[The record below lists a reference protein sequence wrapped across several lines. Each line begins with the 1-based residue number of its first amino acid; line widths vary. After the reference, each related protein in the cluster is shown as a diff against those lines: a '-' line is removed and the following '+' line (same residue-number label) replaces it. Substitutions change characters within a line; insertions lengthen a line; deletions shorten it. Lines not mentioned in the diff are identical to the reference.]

1 MERPPL
7 EPTICL
13 SAAKIDD
20 SYAYDVVERMRI
32 IYDDALKAI
41 MMVAMPVSIHISAGV
56 LRSLPPVV
64 AGEIAQMLGDHADG
78 IIRVFKHG
86 ETQAGPCYYASI
98 LTRNGDIASNDGD
111 VIIPSRSLPHF
122 LEKATEVRRRD

>member
-32 IYDDALKAI
+32 IYDNALKTI
-41 MMVAMPVSIHISAGV
+41 MMAAMPVSIHISTGV
-56 LRSLPPVV
+56 LKSLPPVV
-64 AGEIAQMLGDHADG
+64 AGQIAMMLGDYADG
-78 IIRVFKHG
+78 IIRIFKHG
-86 ETQAGPCYYASI
+86 ETHAGPCYYASI
-98 LTRNGDIASNDGD
+98 LARNGDVASNDGD

-122 LEKATEVRRRD
+122 LEKAIEVKCRD